1 MPTQRL
7 QFTEWLPDQPDN
19 SGALNDALNVIPV
32 SIGYQPFPNVVDF
45 SGAASEDLNAVFV
58 AKWDT
63 EVVLFAG
70 GATKIFKFNS
80 TTEALEDKSKV
91 GGYSSVFHWKF
102 TQFGK
107 TVLACNGTEI
117 IQYWTIGTS
126 TIWADLATA
135 PTPKQITV
143 VRDFVVTGSLSTGA
157 LGRSTVQWSDI
168 NDETDWTPGT
178 TSQSDSQVMADGG
191 NLVGITGG
199 EFGLI
204 FLEKSISRMSYVG
217 SPLFFQ
223 FDNISRGLGC
233 LTGNSICQ
241 YNQVSFFLSD
251 DGFYSCDGNQVT
263 PIGNEKVDRW
273 FFADVDLTLIS
284 SMSASINPT
293 ANIAIWNYANVGG
306 GRSMLIY
313 NWTLGKW
320 SRVETTATILGN
332 IATVGTTLEGMGT
345 LGYTDIDILP
355 ASLDARL
362 WVGGKFLFAGA
373 TGTKISTFTGST
385 YNSELVTTDVEAGYN
400 SVVNLIRPQI
410 DNGSADIAVASRKEL
425 DDSII
430 FGDTVS
436 TTSEGRAN
444 IRTGG
449 RYHRV
454 SVKPTGNWTTAMAID
469 VDFKPQGNR

>member
-1 MPTQRL
+1 
-7 QFTEWLPDQPDN
+7 
-19 SGALNDALNVIPV
+19 
-32 SIGYQPFPNVVDF
+32 
-45 SGAASEDLNAVFV
+45 
-58 AKWDT
+58 
-63 EVVLFAG
+63 
-70 GATKIFKFNS
+70 
-80 TTEALEDKSKV
+80 LEDKSKV

-273 FFADVDLTLIS
+273 FLQMLT
-284 SMSASINPT
+284 
-293 ANIAIWNYANVGG
+293 
-306 GRSMLIY
+306 
-313 NWTLGKW
+313 
-320 SRVETTATILGN
+320 
-332 IATVGTTLEGMGT
+332 
-345 LGYTDIDILP
+345 
-355 ASLDARL
+355 
-362 WVGGKFLFAGA
+362 
-373 TGTKISTFTGST
+373 
-385 YNSELVTTDVEAGYN
+385 
-400 SVVNLIRPQI
+400 
-410 DNGSADIAVASRKEL
+410 
-425 DDSII
+425 
-430 FGDTVS
+430 
-436 TTSEGRAN
+436 
-444 IRTGG
+444 
-449 RYHRV
+449 
-454 SVKPTGNWTTAMAID
+454 
-469 VDFKPQGNR
+469 